1 MRYDRRVLDDCR
13 ESVND
18 DGVIDLDEA
27 RRIVAD
33 VTDGPRRRQKRGVVS
48 SVTDSELATLR
59 YAHEHFEWTPEADEW
74 VYGELYDKMRDGA
87 MKEAYGELYQ
97 KMRDGEETRER

>member
-1 MRYDRRVLDDCR
+1 M
-13 ESVND
+13 N
-18 DGVIDLDEA
+18 
-27 RRIVAD
+27 
-33 VTDGPRRRQKRGVVS
+33 
-48 SVTDSELATLR
+48 
-59 YAHEHFEWTPEADEW
+59 FEWTPEADEW